1 MSMGLPRAVLRL
13 GALELSLAGQKHW
26 AWAARQL
33 GRRSAEE
40 YWALVARRD
49 DYRARFLA
57 ALGARGIDAI
67 LCPVEALPAYT
78 HGASVYLSDSLSHTA
93 LYNLLGMPAGVVAA
107 TRVRAGEESDRAAG
121 LDLCE
126 RMARKVERGSA
137 GLPVGVQVAARH
149 WREDVVLAVMS
160 ALEGHFRSLPDYPGA
175 AGAAS
180 PAGPPEVVSPPAPA
194 S

>member
-1 MSMGLPRAVLRL
+1 M
-13 GALELSLAGQKHW
+13 SLAGQKHW
-26 AWAARQL
+26 AWAARHL

-57 ALGARGIDAI
+57 AMGARGLDAV

-78 HGASVYLSDSLSHTA
+78 HGASVYLSASLSHTA
-93 LYNLLGMPAGVVAA
+93 LYNLLGMPAGVVAS

-126 RMARKVERGSA
+126 RTARKVERGSA

-149 WREDVVLAVMS
+149 WREYVVLAVMS
-160 ALEGHFRSLPDYPGA
+160 ALEEHFSTRPDYPPHQRPA
-175 AGAAS
+175 AD
-180 PAGPPEVVSPPAPA
+180 GP
-194 S
+194 